1 MKKSTKRSLIGNFMR
16 RNWLRLLIYGGVA
29 YCAVDGF
36 LIEPH
41 WIRIDRLSLGKSH
54 SVRVVHISDIHFKG
68 DSAYLSRIVDKVNRL
83 APDLV
88 CFTGDIVEDTRY
100 LEEALTALGRIEVPL
115 YGVPGN
121 HEYWCGASF
130 DRIGECFR
138 RTGGDWLVDQSAVSL
153 GGRVFVVGSSG
164 SEVSTQRT
172 ASEFAMP
179 GRRTDWSP
187 APASTPAASSHGPV
201 LTPPP
206 GPGAKRI
213 LLTHYPAVV
222 DSIRGEAYDLIL
234 SGHAHGGQ
242 VRLPFFGALLV
253 PYGVDGY
260 QLGTYM
266 TPAYTQVRLLAGKIP
281 PQTQKRPYFYKSSR
295 MCQKWSNQ

>member
-1 MKKSTKRSLIGNFMR
+1 MWRGRRDEMTPFVR
-16 RNWLRLLIYGGVA
+16 RNWLRYLIYGGMA
-29 YCAVDGF
+29 CCAAEGF

-41 WIRIDRLSLGKSH
+41 WIRIDRLSLGKSP

-68 DSAYLSRIVDKVNRL
+68 DSAYLSRIVDKVNQL
-83 APDLV
+83 SPDIV
-88 CFTGDIVEDTRY
+88 CFPGDIVEDTRY
-100 LEEALTALGRIEVPL
+100 LEEALTALGRIKVPL

-121 HEYWCGASF
+121 HEYWSGASF
-130 DRIGECFR
+130 ERIGECFR
-138 RTGGDWLVDQSAVSL
+138 RTGGDWLVDQSAVTL
-153 GGRVFVVGSSG
+153 GGKVLIVGSSG
-164 SEVSTQRT
+164 AEVSTQRT

-187 APASTPAASSHGPV
+187 ASAFAPGASRHGQV

-206 GPGAKRI
+206 VPGAKRI

-253 PYGVDGY
+253 PYGVQGY

-266 TPAYTQVRLLAGKIP
+266 TPAGLLHVSSGLGTFFLPVRFGC
-281 PQTQKRPYFYKSSR
+281 RPDITAIEL
-295 MCQKWSNQ
+295 